1 MQIAHPHAVLG
12 QVVGEVFG
20 HALGERGHQH
30 PLLLL
35 GPHADL
41 AEQVVH
47 LAVGGAHLHDW
58 IQHTGGPDHLL
69 HHLAIALLQLPVAGG
84 GAHKNALARLL
95 PELLPL
101 ERPVVGGRRQPE
113 AVLDQHLLPTLIAV
127 VHRLQ
132 LAAGDVG
139 FVDHQ
144 QPVVGEVVDQ
154 AFRRCAGGTASQM
167 AGVVLH
173 AVAVAHLLQHLQVV
187 GGALLQPLGLQQPA
201 LAIEQIEALA
211 QFGADRLDRIGQTL
225 LGGHEVFGR
234 VDVDR
239 LQALQDLAGGGVHV
253 ADRLHLVAEQ
263 LDAHQPIFVGR
274 ADLEHVAAHAEAA
287 AGDLHIVAGIL
298 VVHQLAQGAAQV
310 ERVTHLELHRRLE
323 VFAGNAKAVDAA
335 DRGHHDHISAFKQ
348 RAGR

>member
-20 HALGERGHQH
+20 HALGERGHQN

-35 GPHADL
+35 GPQADF

-47 LAVGGAHLHDW
+47 LAVGGAHLHDR
-58 IQHTGGPDHLL
+58 IQHTGGADHLL
-69 HHLAIALLQLPVAGG
+69 HHLAIALLQLPVAWG

-101 ERPVVGGRRQPE
+101 ERPVVSSAGQAE
-113 AVLDQHLLPTLIAV
+113 AMLDQHLLATLVAV

-132 LAAGDVG
+132 LAAGDVALIH
-139 FVDHQ
+139 HQ
-144 QPVVGEVVDQ
+144 QPVVGEVIDQ
-154 AFRRCAGGTASQM
+154 AFRWRARFATSQVT
-167 AGVVLH
+167 GVIFH